1 MWYNFIG
8 AYPMT
13 QSDPYKIIT
22 QSSPTAIQEE
32 RAKSIRRFNWLYVYT
47 PIAFL
52 SLVALAII
60 ALLLYLVV
68 NPISVETYATISG
81 IADAVVIMGILPLL
95 IIFGALLLAI
105 FSIWI
110 RARRR
115 GFAVVRGSQKF
126 FWRVQ
131 WALDDVQRITRQ
143 TGDMLASPFI
153 SIRAVA
159 AYVRSLFHQLI
170 RLLKRGN

>member
-1 MWYNFIG
+1 
-8 AYPMT
+8 MT
-13 QSDPYKIIT
+13 QTDPNIRIT

-32 RAKSIRRFNWLYVYT
+32 RAKSIRRFNLVFVYT

-68 NPISVETYATISG
+68 NPLSAETYATISG
-81 IADAVVIMGILPLL
+81 IADAVVIMGTLPLL

-105 FSIWI
+105 FSIWV

-131 WALDDVQRITRQ
+131 WALEDVQRIARQ
-143 TGDMLASPFI
+143 IGDMLASPFI
-153 SIRAVA
+153 SIQAIS
-159 AYVRSLFHQLI
+159 AYIRSLFHQLI